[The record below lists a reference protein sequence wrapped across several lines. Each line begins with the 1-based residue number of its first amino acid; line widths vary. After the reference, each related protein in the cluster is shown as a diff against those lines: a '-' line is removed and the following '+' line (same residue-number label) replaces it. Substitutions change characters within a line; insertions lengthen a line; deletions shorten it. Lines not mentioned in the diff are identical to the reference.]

1 MLGTMLAVLL
11 YRIVFE
17 QAEQRATRGA
27 MGKYLSPPVLEE
39 VMKDPAGLHLGG
51 QRREMTVLFSDIRGF
66 TTLSEQIDPERLVL
80 FLNGYLTAMT
90 DIVFAQAGV
99 LDKYRG
105 DGIMAF
111 WGAPYDQPDHAL
123 RACRAAHAMVR
134 RLRGLQEDWSAQGLP
149 RLSIGIGINSG
160 VMIVGNVGSQQRFDY
175 TAVGDAVNLAARLEE
190 ANKEYR
196 VPIIVGE
203 QTRRLVAAEFATRS
217 LDLIA
222 LRGREAPTAI
232 HELLGPPGE
241 VSGLLPAGYLAEWEE
256 AIAAYRAGRFG
267 AAREGFARCQEARPD
282 DVPAQ
287 LYLRRCVTRLL
298 SVDLAQ

>member
-1 MLGTMLAVLL
+1 
-11 YRIVFE
+11 
-17 QAEQRATRGA
+17 
-27 MGKYLSPPVLEE
+27 
-39 VMKDPAGLHLGG
+39 
-51 QRREMTVLFSDIRGF
+51 MTVLFSDIRGF
-66 TTLSEQIDPERLVL
+66 TTLAEQLDPERLVL

-90 DIVFAQAGV
+90 DVVFAQAGV